1 MADTV
6 DTLALDMLIPRSI
19 MQRHVAMTREHKH
32 VIISGPASCGK
43 SLVAGKLAGL
53 MSQNVERI
61 SLTRDNSQEQI
72 TEMMSQMTRCQVVV
86 IDNLQYLDNLDAVLQ
101 QLSSSSNIP
110 YIIGESISLKFIL
123 KIMFLTFSRHN
134 DSKYRIHY

>member
-1 MADTV
+1 
-6 DTLALDMLIPRSI
+6 

-43 SLVAGKLAGL
+43 SLVAGRLASL
-53 MSQNVERI
+53 MSEHVERI
-61 SLTRDNSQEQI
+61 SLTRDNSQHQI
-72 TEMMSQMTRCQVVV
+72 AEMMVQMTEDQEDRCQVVV

-110 YIIGESISLKFIL
+110 YIIGENS
-123 KIMFLTFSRHN
+123 
-134 DSKYRIHY
+134 

>member
-1 MADTV
+1 
-6 DTLALDMLIPRSI
+6 

-53 MSQNVERI
+53 MSENVERI

-110 YIIGESISLKFIL
+110 YIIGKNISLKFIL
-123 KIMFLTFSRHN
+123 KIMFLIVF
-134 DSKYRIHY
+134 